1 MSPQEMLAQAKDL
14 QSQYQAGKLSAKEFK
29 ELMGDLDI
37 ASNVLKRADEFE
49 QNQEIREALIQLA
62 SIAQAVY

>member
-37 ASNVLKRADEFE
+37 ASNMLTRADEFE

>member
-1 MSPQEMLAQAKDL
+1 
-14 QSQYQAGKLSAKEFK
+14 
-29 ELMGDLDI
+29 
-37 ASNVLKRADEFE
+37 VLKRADEFE

>member
-1 MSPQEMLAQAKDL
+1 MLAQAKDL